1 MVAGGIQ
8 FDNGDI
14 FLYAY
19 MSWAMAKPWGP
30 HGLTNF
36 LIPAATFPHLSPTR
50 IYELSY
56 REKLSILKPLTK
68 VFKYFCY

>member
-1 MVAGGIQ
+1 MFSCCKCVFFGET
-8 FDNGDI
+8 
-14 FLYAY
+14 
-19 MSWAMAKPWGP
+19 MRSSWIDY
-30 HGLTNF
+30 NF

-68 VFKYFCY
+68 VLKYFCY